1 MDEPS
6 EGALFRRICF
16 FPKDFN
22 LHAGMIHSCNFF
34 LVCLCKDNTMLL
46 SDTNMQ
52 LK

>member
-1 MDEPS
+1 MDKPS

-22 LHAGMIHSCNFF
+22 LHAGMIHSHNFF
-34 LVCLCKDNTMLL
+34 LICLYKDNTVPLF
-46 SDTNMQ
+46 DINVQ